1 MPKITSSAELRN
13 NYNEI
18 SKFCH
23 TFREPVFIT
32 KNGKGDL
39 AVMSIETYEML
50 TARFELYNEIKKGLD
65 AVEAGDVIPA
75 DEFFAKLEKEMDERA
90 KK

>member
-18 SKFCH
+18 SNLCH
-23 TFREPVFIT
+23 QYNEPVFIT

-39 AVMSIETYEML
+39 AVMSIEAYEEL
-50 TARFELYNEIKKGLD
+50 TARFELYNELKMGLD
-65 AVEAGDVIPA
+65 DIAARRVVTAED
-75 DEFFAKLEKEMDERA
+75 AKAMFR
-90 KK
+90 KKYPELTGL